1 MTLLAAT
8 LWLCTYL
15 NNETPPRVF
24 SVTHADQTWS
34 QGEASDTCWRYCL
47 KHGCECKFQDCK
59 KWSPNG
65 E

>member
-34 QGEASDTCWRYCL
+34 QGEASDTMLALLPEAWV
-47 KHGCECKFQDCK
+47 
-59 KWSPNG
+59 
-65 E
+65 